1 MKKILVRILPFLVF
15 VFLSVFLW
23 KGLYLNPREIPS
35 TYVGKKIPKFSL
47 PILAKNKHGV
57 FQDKDLYG
65 EVSLLNVWA
74 SWCMACKDEQVF
86 LLKLADSG
94 VKIYGLNYKD
104 NFKNALDWLKT
115 WGNPY
120 ILTGVDIDGLV
131 ALDLGVYGTPE
142 TFVIDKNGVVRY
154 KYAGILNEKVWQEK
168 FLPVLLKVKNNA

>member
-1 MKKILVRILPFLVF
+1 MKKILVRVLPFVVF
-15 VFLSVFLW
+15 ASLSIFLW

-35 TYVGKKIPKFSL
+35 TYVDKKIPKFSL
-47 PILAKNKHGV
+47 PTLAQNKPSV
-57 FQDKDLYG
+57 FRDEDLYG

-94 VKIYGLNYKD
+94 IKIYGLNYKD
-104 NFKNALDWLKT
+104 DVANALDWLNT

-120 ILTGVDIDGLV
+120 TLIGTDINGLV

-142 TFVIDKNGVVRY
+142 TFIIDENGVVRY
-154 KYAGILNEKVWQEK
+154 RYAGILNEKIWQEK
-168 FLPVLLKVKNNA
+168 FLPVFLKVKNDA